1 MSPKTH
7 YTTVGDTG
15 GNLPEIADM
24 TAITANRG
32 DYPSR
37 RADYFP
43 AVGTPLAE
51 VETPALLI
59 DLDAFETNLRLM
71 QESIADFAGELRP
84 HAKTHKCPTIALA
97 QIAQG
102 AVGVC
107 CQKVS
112 EAEALVDGGV
122 CDVLISNQVV
132 GAKKVARVAALAQRA
147 RLSICV
153 DDPSQIAAL
162 DEAMS
167 HADAAADRPTGNA
180 TLDVLVEID
189 VGAKRCGVAPGQPA
203 VELAKLISN
212 SQHLRFAGLQAYHG
226 SAQHR
231 RSVEERRTAIA
242 SAAEL
247 AGKTR
252 DLLHAAGIECP
263 KITGGGTGTFLFEA
277 GSGVYNELQAGSYVF
292 MDADYAANVWAGSG
306 QPPFQHSLFVWTTVM
321 SRTPGVRAVV
331 DAGLKSSSVD
341 SGLPKLAEQTP
352 AAYTGASD
360 EHGVITLNG
369 APDYSLGHKL
379 KLIPGHCDP
388 TVNMHDQFICIRNDR
403 VEAIWPITARG
414 CAW

>member
-1 MSPKTH
+1 
-7 YTTVGDTG
+7 
-15 GNLPEIADM
+15 M
-24 TAITANRG
+24 TAIAANRA
-32 DYPSR
+32 DCPSR
-37 RADYFP
+37 RTDYLP

-132 GAKKVARVAALAQRA
+132 GAKKVARVAALAQRS

-162 DEAMS
+162 DEAMAQ
-167 HADAAADRPTGNA
+167 ADAAADRPAGNA

-189 VGAKRCGVAPGQPA
+189 VGAKRCGVAPGEPA
-203 VELAKLISN
+203 VQLAKLIGK

-231 RSVEERRTAIA
+231 RSVEERRAAIA

-247 AGKTR
+247 AGQTR

-292 MDADYAANVWAGSG
+292 MDADYAANLWADSG
-306 QPPFQHSLFVWTTVM
+306 QPSFKHSLFVWTTVM

-341 SGLPKLAEQTP
+341 SGLPKIAEQTT
-352 AAYTGASD
+352 AAYTGVSD
-360 EHGVITLNG
+360 EHGTIMLNG
-369 APDYSLGHKL
+369 APDFPLGHKL

-388 TVNMHDQFICIRNDR
+388 TVNMHDHFVCIRNDR